1 MRLELE
7 ADGYPVQV
15 LAINKID
22 AETTQESLVS
32 KTAFPL
38 FQDTLEVQAW
48 SLHDGSKD
56 DFFVYGPD
64 GLLYTYLPHG
74 GEIDTNLST
83 DEGYNNLKDAILD
96 LF

>member
-15 LAINKID
+15 LAVNKIAAD
-22 AETTQESLVS
+22 SSQESLIE

-38 FQDTLEVQAW
+38 FQDTLEMQAW

-56 DFFVYGPD
+56 DFYVYAPD
-64 GLLYTYLPHG
+64 GSLSAYLPHG
-74 GEIDTNLST
+74 GELGTNLST
-83 DEGYNNLKDAILD
+83 DEGFNNLKDAILD
-96 LF
+96 VF

>member
-7 ADGYPVQV
+7 ATGYPVQV
-15 LAINKID
+15 LAVNKIA
-22 AETTQESLVS
+22 AESSQEKLIE

-38 FQDTLEVQAW
+38 FQDTMEAQAW

-64 GLLYTYLPHG
+64 GSLLAYLPHG
-74 GEIDTNLST
+74 GELGTNLST
-83 DEGYNNLKDAILD
+83 EEGFNNLKEAILAVY
-96 LF
+96 